1 MSEECTI
8 SGTFLSK
15 IENECPV
22 FPPKNPCPPSSC
34 TQSMGA
40 LRKLPRPVWLP
51 LSPLRPCS
59 DLSRTFSYFQCKA
72 NPKAGNCLEDFG
84 WKGFK
89 QIILDDF
96 YIKSQA
102 TLLASK
108 VP

>member
-1 MSEECTI
+1 
-8 SGTFLSK
+8 
-15 IENECPV
+15 
-22 FPPKNPCPPSSC
+22 
-34 TQSMGA
+34 
-40 LRKLPRPVWLP
+40 
-51 LSPLRPCS
+51 
-59 DLSRTFSYFQCKA
+59 
-72 NPKAGNCLEDFG
+72 LEDFG